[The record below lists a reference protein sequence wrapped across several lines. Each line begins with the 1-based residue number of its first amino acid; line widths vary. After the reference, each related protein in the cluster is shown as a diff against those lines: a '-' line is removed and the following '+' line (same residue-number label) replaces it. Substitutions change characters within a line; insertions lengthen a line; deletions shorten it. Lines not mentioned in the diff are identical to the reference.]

1 MFICKLQC
9 ISSQTTGRTLN
20 LYDQLSRYLPTSL
33 ILHNCFIEWSVEIE
47 NGMVI
52 ASHRKSPGYLSGNLH
67 ETKEKK
73 VGALLPKAKLKGREP
88 ITALIESWL
97 SVIRYHPPSSIPQ
110 VERRQPKSITTRPT
124 FPNRSHHA
132 HPPRHPHTLQ
142 HRVKPQPTGGDHTR
156 WTYTSAPAIL
166 GSVV

>member
-1 MFICKLQC
+1 MVERHPV
-9 ISSQTTGRTLN
+9 SS
-20 LYDQLSRYLPTSL
+20 SL
-33 ILHNCFIEWSVEIE
+33 VH
-47 NGMVI
+47 
-52 ASHRKSPGYLSGNLH
+52 SPGR
-67 ETKEKK
+67 E
-73 VGALLPKAKLKGREP
+73 APAKINYDP
-88 ITALIESWL
+88 A
-97 SVIRYHPPSSIPQ
+97 
-110 VERRQPKSITTRPT
+110 T